1 MQEVRRIVLA
11 ILEANNL
18 GSLKAPDRGSFVP
31 TAAQESIQQDGAD
44 ANWDPDSLSSGIDM
58 SVDRSSENVS
68 SRSWNL
74 LVVNDSSIVNA
85 AAGHGEFLSIG
96 WSLTVLAKV
105 PTYCKET
112 SLYSLVSFQLRR
124 TIKAWLPYLAMVSV
138 AILQFLKCNLC

>member
-31 TAAQESIQQDGAD
+31 AAAQESIQQDGAD
-44 ANWDPDSLSSGIDM
+44 ANWDPDSLSPGIDM

-74 LVVNDSSIVNA
+74 LVVNDSSIANA
-85 AAGHGEFLSIG
+85 AAGHGESIHSMAIVDSCQSANILQG
-96 WSLTVLAKV
+96 NIIVFTGILPIAKDDQGLA
-105 PTYCKET
+105 
-112 SLYSLVSFQLRR
+112 
-124 TIKAWLPYLAMVSV
+124 
-138 AILQFLKCNLC
+138 AILSHGKRDST